1 MSVEFTA
8 AVASILD
15 APEFATLATLQP
27 DGQPQLSVVWLAR
40 DGDDLLMSTVKGRQ
54 KHRNLGRDPRATVL
68 VYPKANPYSYVEVR
82 GTVTMTEEGGRELID
97 RLNLQYTG
105 GDRYTM
111 DDGSDNVRVVIRLTP
126 SKVIAL

>member
-1 MSVEFTA
+1 MSAELTA
-8 AVASILD
+8 AVSSILD

-54 KHRNLGRDPRATVL
+54 KHRNLERDPRATVL

>member
-1 MSVEFTA
+1 
-8 AVASILD
+8 
-15 APEFATLATLQP
+15 
-27 DGQPQLSVVWLAR
+27 
-40 DGDDLLMSTVKGRQ
+40 
-54 KHRNLGRDPRATVL
+54 VL

-97 RLNLQYTG
+97 RLNLEYTG

>member
-54 KHRNLGRDPRATVL
+54 KHRNLERDPRATVL

>member
-1 MSVEFTA
+1 MSAELTA
-8 AVASILD
+8 AVSSILD

-54 KHRNLGRDPRATVL
+54 KHRNLERDPRATVL

-82 GTVTMTEEGGRELID
+82 GTATMTEEGGRELID
-97 RLNLQYTG
+97 RLNLEYTG

>member
-1 MSVEFTA
+1 MSAELTP
-8 AVASILD
+8 AVSLILD

-54 KHRNLGRDPRATVL
+54 KHRNLERDPRATVL

-82 GTVTMTEEGGRELID
+82 GTATMTEEGGRELID
-97 RLNLQYTG
+97 RLNLEYTG

>member
-1 MSVEFTA
+1 MSAELTA
-8 AVASILD
+8 AVSSILD

-54 KHRNLGRDPRATVL
+54 KHRNLERDPRATVL

-82 GTVTMTEEGGRELID
+82 GTATMTEEGGRELID
-97 RLNLQYTG
+97 RLNLEYTG

-126 SKVIAL
+126 SKVIAR